1 MIAAT
6 RADLSVDP
14 DGEAVAWRI
23 ARQHAMKHEVRYE
36 HDASIKSWLYRHR
49 LLQQRKEL
57 KLTAVAFFPVRV
69 EID

>member
-1 MIAAT
+1 MIAVT

-57 KLTAVAFFPVRV
+57 KLTAVAFFQSGLR
-69 EID
+69 